1 MAKPHDPRDQ
11 DTFQDPQMVKALI
24 AELQEMDAK
33 MAVQS
38 SLYALKSEP
47 LILIQYINMRKNGS
61 AALSK

>member
-38 SLYALKSEP
+38 SLYALKSKS

-61 AALSK
+61 VALSK